1 VTLVLKVNG
10 KLRCLCQRAN
20 ALGAQ
25 CLLNLAAS
33 LDNRHFLQIGT
44 ISTIGVPLG
53 EGYFIAKCR
62 GFATMSA
69 LCHLRLPFLPYNA

>member
-1 VTLVLKVNG
+1 VTLVLRVSG
-10 KLRCLCQRAN
+10 KLGCLCQRAN

-25 CLLNLAAS
+25 CLLNLAAI
-33 LDNRHFLQIGT
+33 LDNRYFLQIRT

-53 EGYFIAKCR
+53 EGNFIAECR

-69 LCHLRLPFLPYNA
+69 LCHFKTSFLAL